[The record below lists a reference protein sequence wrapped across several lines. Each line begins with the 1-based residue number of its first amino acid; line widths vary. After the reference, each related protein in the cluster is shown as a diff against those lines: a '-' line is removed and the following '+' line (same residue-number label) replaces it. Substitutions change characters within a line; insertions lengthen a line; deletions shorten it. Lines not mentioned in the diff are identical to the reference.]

1 MFSIVLSDLAKKQI
15 SKLNKVARIRI
26 VSTLKRCRIRPYSH
40 MKKMVGSP
48 YFSLRVGDYRVILDV
63 QNKELV
69 IFVIEMGH
77 RRNIYKR

>member
-1 MFSIVLSDLAKKQI
+1 MYSVVLSDLTKKQI
-15 SKLNKVARIRI
+15 SKLNKLTKIRI
-26 VSTLKRCRIRPYSH
+26 ISTLKRCRIRPYSH

-48 YFSLRVGDYRVILDV
+48 YFSLRVGNYRVILDV

-69 IFVIEMGH
+69 IFVIEVGH